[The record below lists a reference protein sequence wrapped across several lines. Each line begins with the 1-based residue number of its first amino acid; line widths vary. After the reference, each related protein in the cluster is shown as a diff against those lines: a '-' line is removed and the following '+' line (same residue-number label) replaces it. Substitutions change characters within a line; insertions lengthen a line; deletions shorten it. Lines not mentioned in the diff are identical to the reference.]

1 VGAEAYDAALA
12 APHVA
17 EFDITGRPMKGW
29 VMLEPDGLE
38 RDDDLADWVERSIAF
53 VKTLPKK

>member
-1 VGAEAYDAALA
+1 
-12 APHVA
+12 
-17 EFDITGRPMKGW
+17 
-29 VMLEPDGLE
+29 MLEPDGLE